1 MTTPFLTPFIE
12 APHVRQPL
20 PALSEMSGSDTSVI
34 DHLRQGISIRNDRD
48 RFDGPGPKLEAEV
61 DGHEISVVTYG
72 QSDASLVDVA
82 FEEIPRFDAASHI
95 QQSSDPIFPLIID
108 NASLIDPEKMGGF
121 IEPFSIPARAWLNS
135 VTEFEIHD
143 IKGHLADG
151 NEDTF
156 RKTSLITQFTTDF
169 NEVAPTDVYIDAVAK
184 LGVEGG
190 SIDLGGLFPD
200 DEFSV
205 KPFDE
210 TVTAA
215 KMLLPTGLT
224 GVGSSDITTALTA
237 MTGAATDS
245 GIPFNA
251 RSMGTGFVVADN
263 NIHGSVSLR
272 KNVIGF
278 DSIAF
283 GGLKR

>member
-1 MTTPFLTPFIE
+1 MTTPFLTPLIE

-72 QSDASLVDVA
+72 QSD
-82 FEEIPRFDAASHI
+82 
-95 QQSSDPIFPLIID
+95 
-108 NASLIDPEKMGGF
+108 ASLIDPEKMGGF

-205 KPFDE
+205 KPFNE
-210 TVTAA
+210 TVTVA

-251 RSMGTGFVVADN
+251 RSMGTGFIIADN

-272 KNVIGF
+272 RNVIGF